1 MSRELRAQVN
11 ELNSGRALLALTNG
25 FPLGGSLLASSH
37 ARARAHSVS
46 ELVHLTSSRPF
57 SDNNLRLSLLMSL
70 AGESQYSFFLGHDD
84 DADVAQLLER
94 NFPRLAARR
103 VSMETRRGNF
113 PASGGDLFA
122 QHLIAGAVCRA
133 LSRVSHTIHASKPE
147 V

>member
-1 MSRELRAQVN
+1 M
-11 ELNSGRALLALTNG
+11 
-25 FPLGGSLLASSH
+25 
-37 ARARAHSVS
+37 S
-46 ELVHLTSSRPF
+46 ELVHLASSRPF

-84 DADVAQLLER
+84 DEADADVAQLLER